1 MKLRLLTLLMLISA
15 VNISVAQIL
24 APIKWTFSQT
34 RENDTTL
41 LLQYKA
47 EIEADWHLY
56 GTELPDGGP
65 QPTTITYTEMDG
77 ARQIGKAEADKPATE
92 TYEPLFEQ
100 LLTWYSGEVTFSQRV
115 RITSP
120 DYKIEGYVRYM
131 GCNDMTCLPP
141 ATEEFL
147 FTSAPSSSAAEEAT
161 VITGYGES
169 TLPATWAP
177 ATAAM
182 HNAGSNHV
190 STAGRPLWYIFIAGF
205 IGGLIALLTPC
216 VWPMIPLTVSYF
228 IKQEGNRRRAIRKAL
243 LYGAS
248 IIIIYLVLG
257 LIITSIF
264 GAGTLNELS
273 TNAWFNIFFFLLLI
287 LFAISFFGAFNL
299 EFPASWT
306 TRLDAKADAATGFLG
321 IFLMAFTLVLVS
333 FSCTGPIIGTL
344 LVEAATSGI
353 TAGPAAGMF
362 AFALALAAPFTI
374 FAIFPSAVRSM
385 PKSGAWMNS
394 VKIVLAF
401 LELAFALKFLS
412 VADLAYG
419 WGILP
424 RETFIALWVLIFT
437 LMGLYLLGLIRFK
450 HDTPVQYLSVTRL
463 FLAIIPLA
471 FALYMIPGLWGAPLK
486 SVSAFLPPLST
497 QDFNL
502 HDKEAEAVFD
512 DYDRAMS
519 YAQQQNKPVFVDFS
533 GYGCVNC
540 RKMEA
545 AVFTDSKVKEILNNN
560 YVFVKLMVDDRRPLA
575 QPMQIVE
582 NGESKTLRTTGDK
595 WSFLQRHKF
604 GANAQPY
611 YLLLSPSGEPLV
623 SPYGY
628 NEDTGAFVEFLQKGL
643 K

>member
-24 APIKWTFSQT
+24 TPIKWTFSQT
-34 RENDTTL
+34 RENDSTL

-65 QPTTITYTEMDG
+65 QPTTITYTTMDG
-77 ARQIGKAEADKPATE
+77 ASEIGKASADKQATE

-120 DYKIEGYVRYM
+120 DYKIEGHIRYM
-131 GCNDMTCLPP
+131 GCNNMTCLPP
-141 ATEEFL
+141 TTEEFL
-147 FTSAPSSSAAEEAT
+147 FTSIPSTATAEEDALAT
-161 VITGYGES
+161 EYGRS

-177 ATAAM
+177 ATAAI
-182 HNAGSNHV
+182 HNADNHL

-216 VWPMIPLTVSYF
+216 VWPMLPLTVSYF

-321 IFLMAFTLVLVS
+321 IFLMAFTLALVS

-353 TAGPAAGMF
+353 TAGPAVGMF

-374 FAIFPSAVRSM
+374 FAIFPSAIRSM

-394 VKIVLAF
+394 IKIVLAF

-424 RETFIALWVLIFT
+424 RETFIVLWVLIFT

-450 HDTPVQYLSVTRL
+450 HDDPVQYLSVTRL

-486 SVSAFLPPLST
+486 SVSAFLPPATT

-502 HDKEAEAVFD
+502 HDTEAEAVFD
-512 DYDRAMS
+512 DYDQAMS

-545 AVFTDSKVKEILNNN
+545 AVFTDSKVKEILDNN

-575 QPMQIVE
+575 QSIQIVE
-582 NGESKTLRTTGDK
+582 NGENKTLRTTGDK

-604 GANAQPY
+604 GTNAQPY
-611 YLLLSPSGEPLV
+611 YMLLSPAGEPLA

-628 NEDTGAFVEFLQKGL
+628 NEDVEAFVEFLQKGL

>member
-1 MKLRLLTLLMLISA
+1 MKLRLSILLTLTFIA
-15 VNISVAQIL
+15 NISVAQIVN
-24 APIKWTFSQT
+24 PVKWSFTQT
-34 RENDTTL
+34 QENDTTIL
-41 LLQYKA
+41 LHYKA
-47 EIEADWHLY
+47 EIESGWHLY

-65 QPTTITYTEMDG
+65 HPTTITYTTMDG
-77 ARQIGKAEADKPATE
+77 AETAGTIEADRSATE

-100 LLTWYSGEVTFSQRV
+100 LLTWYSGEVTFTQKI

-120 DYKIEGYVRYM
+120 RYKIEGYVRYM

-141 ATEEFL
+141 TTEEFL
-147 FTSAPSSSAAEEAT
+147 FTPQATEADDASANPSVENSQSGIPASWTPVTSA
-161 VITGYGES
+161 IKQ
-169 TLPATWAP
+169 
-177 ATAAM
+177 M
-182 HNAGSNHV
+182 DNAV

-205 IGGLIALLTPC
+205 IGGLIALVTPC

-243 LYGAS
+243 LFGIS
-248 IIIIYLVLG
+248 IIAIYLALG
-257 LIITSIF
+257 LIITTLF
-264 GAGTLNELS
+264 GASTLNDLS
-273 TNAWFNIFFFLLLI
+273 TNAYFNIFFFLLLI
-287 LFAISFFGAFNL
+287 IFAISFFGAFNL

-321 IFLMAFTLVLVS
+321 IFLMAFTLALVS

-353 TAGPAAGMF
+353 TTGPAVGMF
-362 AFALALAAPFTI
+362 AFALALAAPFTL
-374 FAIFPSAVRSM
+374 FAIFPSAIRTM

-424 RETFIALWVLIFT
+424 RETFISLWVLIFA
-437 LMGLYLLGLIRFK
+437 LMGLYLLGAIRFK

-463 FLAIIPLA
+463 FLAIIPLS
-471 FALYMIPGLWGAPLK
+471 FALYLVPGLWGAPLK
-486 SVSAFLPPLST
+486 SVSAFLPPVST

-502 HDKEAEAVFD
+502 HDIEAEAVFD
-512 DYDRAMS
+512 DYDKAMT
-519 YAQQQNKPVFVDFS
+519 YAKEQGKPVFVDFS

-545 AVFTDSKVKEILNNN
+545 AVFTDSRVKELLDKK
-560 YVFVKLMVDDRRPLA
+560 YVFVKLMVDDKRPMA
-575 QPMQIVE
+575 EPMKVVE
-582 NGESKTLRTTGDK
+582 NGKQKTLRTTGDK
-595 WSFLQRHKF
+595 WSFLQRYKF

-611 YLLLSPSGEPLV
+611 YLLLSPSGEPLA

-628 NEDTGAFVEFLQKGL
+628 NENIDAFVEFLQKGL
-643 K
+643 Q